1 MFFIRE
7 SARWLARV
15 GRNEEALQSLIWV
28 RGGTLT
34 PAIKAEYAEIL
45 AGIEYEIRATDG
57 LTLKELWLSAN
68 RFRIFIAVTLQLA
81 QQLTGNTSLAYYAP
95 QIFNAVGAG
104 NSSLF
109 ITGFFGVVKVVA
121 VSTFVVSILACRTII
136 S

>member
-1 MFFIRE
+1 MLFIRE

-15 GRNEEALQSLIWV
+15 GRTEEGLESLIWV

-34 PAIKAEYAEIL
+34 LAIKAEYAEIL
-45 AGIEYEIRATDG
+45 AGVENEIRATDG
-57 LTLKELWLSAN
+57 ITLKELWQPAN
-68 RFRIFIAVTLQLA
+68 RWRIFIAVTLQLA

-95 QIFNAVGAG
+95 QIFSAVGAG

-121 VSTFVVSILACRTII
+121 VSTFVVSFRFC
-136 S
+136 